1 MKLFRSLLAALFIF
15 AALVLSACEAADATP
30 TPRPTR
36 TATVRPVV
44 TEQPVN
50 TPTPEPTPTLIV
62 EPTEAPTYTPVPPG
76 RAGAPQPAAPI
87 GFVPPAG
94 SDPLIPKI
102 GPFPPKPIPVRAAGL
117 NPLTGLTVSDP
128 KVLQRRPLVARIGN
142 DQIVRTNAWHAGLNQ
157 ADLVFEELIDMIG
170 NQYAHTRYSAV
181 FLSNMPQLV
190 GPIRSGRII
199 NFQVVPMVDGALAH
213 AGASDG
219 TRWLFSKVPTM
230 VNLDEYF
237 NQPAYCYDKTHPY
250 QGRLF
255 TTGPRLREWISQKG
269 WEKSVPLYGFTF
281 GNAPGGMQSGNTLSI
296 NRAPWPSWS
305 TVEWRYDA
313 GSGSYLRFTT
323 GAPHM
328 VTDKT
333 VTAKWGNG
341 ADCVT
346 TPGTETKS
354 QVRATN
360 LVVLWARHEKT
371 QIIEDSNNSV
381 SVYINLTGSGDAQIL
396 RDGQTIKGKWRRNS
410 EQEFFEFVDNAGNI
424 IPLKAGTTWFEIV
437 PLGYIVDVK

>member
-1 MKLFRSLLAALFIF
+1 MKLFRPSLMLLLIFVALF
-15 AALVLSACEAADATP
+15 VSACEAADATP

-36 TATVRPVV
+36 TTPTRAPV
-44 TEQPVN
+44 TESPTQ

-62 EPTEAPTYTPVPPG
+62 EPTEAPTYTPVPAG
-76 RAGAPQPAAPI
+76 RAGVPQPVAPA
-87 GFVPPAG
+87 GYVPPAG
-94 SDPLIPKI
+94 MDPLVPKI
-102 GPFPPKPIPVRAAGL
+102 AAFPPKPVPVRPAGL
-117 NPLTGLTVSDP
+117 NPLTGVAVADP
-128 KVLQRRPLVARIGN
+128 KALQRRPIVARIGN
-142 DQIVRTNAWHAGLNQ
+142 DQIVRTNAWHAGLNA
-157 ADLVFEELIDMIG
+157 ADLVFEELIDVLG
-170 NQYAHTRYSAV
+170 SQYAHTRYSAV
-181 FLSNMPQLV
+181 YLSNTPPLI

-199 NFQVVPMVDGALAH
+199 NFQMVPMLDAALAH

-219 TRWLFSKVPTM
+219 TRWLFSQVRTM
-230 VNLDEYF
+230 INLDEYF
-237 NQPAYCYDKTHPY
+237 NQAAYCYDKTHPY

-255 TTGPRLREWISQKG
+255 TTGPRLREWLAQKG
-269 WEKSVPLYGFTF
+269 TEKSVPLYGFTF
-281 GNAPGGMQSGNTLSI
+281 GDRPGGMQAGNTLTI
-296 NRAPWPSWS
+296 NRPPWPAWS

-328 VTDKT
+328 ETNKT

-346 TPGTETKS
+346 TPGTEAKQ
-354 QVRATN
+354 QVRTTN
-360 LVVLWARHEKT
+360 VVVLWARHEKT

-381 SVYINLTGSGDAQIL
+381 SAYINLVGQGDAQIL

-410 EQEFFEFVDNAGNI
+410 EQEFFEFVDGAGNL
-424 IPLKAGTTWFEIV
+424 IPLKPGTTWFEIV